1 MTNSTVT
8 IYEVMS
14 QTKGIRMSRFG
25 ITNMWVV
32 KIICFS
38 NAHGDVDGDWFLGPE
53 LQLSCNCSYQSNAYL
68 GVWHS
73 SKYTADICID
83 SD

>member
-1 MTNSTVT
+1 MHQLITGWVELTLSDQKSTLMTNSTVT

-25 ITNMWVV
+25 ITNMWVA

-38 NAHGDVDGDWFLGPE
+38 NAHGDVAGDWFLGPE
-53 LQLSCNCSYQSNAYL
+53 LQLGCN
-68 GVWHS
+68 
-73 SKYTADICID
+73 
-83 SD
+83 